1 MAGDFLSR
9 MRARGVQVGEGAAKR
24 VGEVG
29 RQVGTELVLTT
40 PVDTGEARSN
50 WLASKNAPRGE
61 TVPPTSASAAIG
73 AIAGVTASLDADDE
87 LYIANNVDHI
97 GKLNDGSSQQAAAGF
112 VEAAVQKAARAGG
125 KVKVFK
131 G

>member
-9 MRARGVQVGEGAAKR
+9 MRDRAEQVGEGAAKR
-24 VGEVG
+24 VAEVG

-61 TVPPTSASAAIG
+61 TVPPTNG
-73 AIAGVTASLDADDE
+73 LLRTAE
-87 LYIANNVDHI
+87 
-97 GKLNDGSSQQAAAGF
+97 Q
-112 VEAAVQKAARAGG
+112 
-125 KVKVFK
+125 
-131 G
+131 